1 MGDGRI
7 QTKYVCYS
15 EHIGYID
22 DQPVQYNNFRKKIQ
36 RRFPDVD
43 LILLDQ
49 CTTREEF
56 LKRIY
61 EEKVDVLLIDY
72 KMASSYGFNGSA
84 LINYINDQIRDLEC
98 FILTGVERDKVEDGL
113 VAERNRYSKTIFD
126 TEGDDEKKVQKF
138 NEFIEML
145 IQSANVFRMRRKQ
158 KKEQYQELFE
168 KRKRESLTAEEEE
181 EYLRLYKVLASYG
194 MIEELPENVLTVD
207 FEKKLDHLLKIGDS
221 ILKKYEKE

>member
-1 MGDGRI
+1 MYR
-7 QTKYVCYS
+7 
-15 EHIGYID
+15 IGYID
-22 DQPVQYNNFRKKIQ
+22 AQPVQYNNFRKKIQ

>member
-1 MGDGRI
+1 MYR
-7 QTKYVCYS
+7 
-15 EHIGYID
+15 IGYID

-126 TEGDDEKKVQKF
+126 TEGDDEEKVQKF
-138 NEFIEML
+138 NEFMEML

>member
-1 MGDGRI
+1 MYR
-7 QTKYVCYS
+7 
-15 EHIGYID
+15 IGYID

-49 CTTREEF
+49 CTTRKEF

>member
-1 MGDGRI
+1 MYR
-7 QTKYVCYS
+7 
-15 EHIGYID
+15 IGYID

-36 RRFPDVD
+36 RRFSDVD

-126 TEGDDEKKVQKF
+126 TEGDDEEKVQRF

-168 KRKRESLTAEEEE
+168 KRKRGSLTAEEEE

>member
-1 MGDGRI
+1 MYR
-7 QTKYVCYS
+7 
-15 EHIGYID
+15 IGYID

-84 LINYINDQIRDLEC
+84 LINYINDKIRDLEC

>member
-1 MGDGRI
+1 MYRI
-7 QTKYVCYS
+7 V
-15 EHIGYID
+15 YID